1 MFKTRCKG
9 SGSLNRLRIDCLN
22 LEIEG
27 TKLLPT
33 RLEPADSDNLSNFIQ
48 VTVFFVFFESHCILI
63 VIFKFVTAKD
73 NKEHRLRKC

>member
-48 VTVFFVFFESHCILI
+48 MTVFFVFFESHCILI
-63 VIFKFVTAKD
+63 VIFKFVTAKY
-73 NKEHRLRKC
+73 NKEHRLGKC